1 MKRRKFFKLSTGGAV
16 IPTPEGDEQGSK
28 DDKAMKRRE
37 FLKCAGAGM
46 ATIIVG
52 CGGGGSSPAP
62 APPPDDGGG
71 GGDGG
76 GNGGGNPPPL
86 VITETLKFTITDAI
100 KEMVTFE
107 PTSPFPNPAECY
119 FWVFKEDRFPAECPG
134 PQIFAK
140 EGDGIRLEVTN
151 ALDSPHAFFIPGLL
165 PADPPMANTG
175 PIAPGAKVT
184 VEFRVGAAG
193 TYLYYDNLNAPVNR
207 MMGLHGAF
215 IVMPKQAAA
224 GHKLTPYATPSPAVQ
239 ALFDDFGAQ
248 PWWPG
253 LSWEAGDAATGT
265 PPTRQHIWLL
275 HQASPVLFEEVGLF
289 AQANPGQDYPAAQ
302 FVEAFLND
310 PFVNVSNDPRSIV
323 DAQFPVKT
331 ALPNRK
337 PQYFTINGQSG
348 HFSHNHSAIT
358 PSYRVGEPTIVRIVN
373 AGLWTHSMHYH
384 CNHIYVTGIDNVS
397 QENPLWVDVFTLLPM
412 SHVDYVFPYMR
423 PPDVPNQ
430 RGIGR
435 ADTPLTTAN
444 GTPAW
449 PPQEEFNRHHPAVG
463 AVVVQS
469 FANPAVT
476 VDLAQRQS
484 PLCYPMHD
492 HSEPSQVAQGG
503 NYNCGLIAGVNIIG
517 DRNTLLDF
525 PRDEDFQMMLDL
537 GRSTSATGLAA
548 GEPPE

>member
-1 MKRRKFFKLSTGGAV
+1 MKDLRRR
-16 IPTPEGDEQGSK
+16 D
-28 DDKAMKRRE
+28 
-37 FLKCAGAGM
+37 FLWCTGAGL
-46 ATIIVG
+46 ATIVVG
-52 CGGGGSSPAP
+52 CGGGGGDSLPAGSG
-62 APPPDDGGG
+62 A
-71 GGDGG
+71 GDGAG
-76 GNGGGNPPPL
+76 DAGNGGGNGNGTPPPPL
-86 VITETLKFTITDAI
+86 QIVETLKFTISDAV

-107 PTSPFPNPAECY
+107 PNSPFPNPAECY
-119 FWVFKEDRFPAECPG
+119 FWVFKEDRFPADCPG

-151 ALDSPHAFFIPGLL
+151 ALDGPHAFFIPGPT
-165 PADPPMANTG
+165 PADPPMVNTG
-175 PIAPGAKVT
+175 AIAPGAKVT
-184 VEFRVGAAG
+184 VEFAAGAAG

-207 MMGLHGAF
+207 VMGLHGVLV
-215 IVMPKQAAA
+215 VMPKAAAA
-224 GHKLTPYATPSPAVQ
+224 GHKLTPYANPTPGIQ
-239 ALFDDFGAQ
+239 ALFDDFGSQ

-265 PPTRQHIWLL
+265 PATRQHIWLL

-289 AQANPGQDYPAAQ
+289 AQANPGQNYPAAQ
-302 FVEAFLND
+302 FVNLFLD
-310 PFVNVSNDPRSIV
+310 SAFVNVSNDPRTGT
-323 DAQFPVKT
+323 DAQFPVQV
-331 ALPNRK
+331 AAHNRK
-337 PQYFTINGQSG
+337 PQYFTIDGQSG

-384 CNHIYVTGIDNVS
+384 CNHFFVTAIDNVP

-412 SHVDYVFPYMR
+412 NHVDYVFPYMR
-423 PPDVPNQ
+423 PPDVPNV

-435 ADTPLTTAN
+435 ADTPLTTLN

-449 PPQEEFNRHHPAVG
+449 PPTEEFNRHHPAVG
-463 AVVVQS
+463 AVVVQR
-469 FANPAVT
+469 FDGGGT

-492 HSEPSQVAQGG
+492 HSEPSQTAQGG

-537 GRSTSATGLAA
+537 GRSTSATGAAA
-548 GEPPE
+548 GKDPA